1 MKIIDGKGF
10 SKKVQQ
16 QVKEEHEILKDKT
29 GKTAGLAVIIVGE
42 NPASQVYVRNKTRA
56 CENVGFYSETIELP
70 ASISEDELVEE
81 VKKLNENDKI
91 NGILVQLPLPNH
103 IDEMKIINT
112 ISPEKDV
119 DGFHALNVGKM
130 VLGDKTGFLPCTPYG
145 IMQLLEEYKI
155 DVVGKDVVIVGR
167 SNIVGKPMALMLIEK
182 GATVKVC
189 NSKTK
194 DLSGKMQRADIIIV
208 AAGVPKLVKAKDVKN
223 GAVVID
229 VGINRVDGKL
239 CGDVDYDE
247 VIEKVSLITPVPGGV
262 GPMTIASLIKNTLTS
277 YKNNLKLTKKGA
289 F

>member
-16 QVKEEHEILKDKT
+16 QVKEEHKILKDKT

-155 DVVGKDVVIVGR
+155 DVIGKDVVIVGR

-194 DLSGKMQRADIIIV
+194 DLSGKMQRADIIIA

>member
-155 DVVGKDVVIVGR
+155 DVIGKDVVIVGR

-194 DLSGKMQRADIIIV
+194 DLSGKMQRADIIIA